1 MANSQVSASRT
12 EGLRSFLYKLRESS
26 PEDFASAATSGAC
39 VDLGFTKAMF
49 SWVDGTSWRPES
61 VYISP
66 DLDDRFDALID
77 AVDGSAVPLLR
88 APREAD
94 LVRYRRPYVLG
105 KESYRQ
111 AYRPLIDLSRP
122 SAYAAAPILAGG
134 RTVAILHVDRHTQQ
148 ITDDDLELLFQGAH
162 LCGLTYATLDARRRL
177 LDQRKAFAAALDLS
191 SSSSSTA
198 DARDRFSPF
207 TGIHDT
213 PGFDTATHRL
223 TEREEAV
230 LGLLASGASNRII
243 GEQLFISEGTV
254 KTHVRHLFRKLGVR
268 TRAEAAAYAY
278 SRRPARAA
286 CAV

>member
-12 EGLRSFLYKLRESS
+12 EGLRSFLHKLREAS
-26 PEDFASAATSGAC
+26 PEEFASTATSGAC

-177 LDQRKAFAAALDLS
+177 LDQRRAFAAALDLS

-198 DARDRFSPF
+198 DARDHFSPF
-207 TGIHDT
+207 TGIHDA

-254 KTHVRHLFRKLGVR
+254 KTHVRHLFRKLDVR
-268 TRAEAAAYAY
+268 TRAEAAAYAH

>member
-12 EGLRSFLYKLRESS
+12 EGLRSFLHKLRESS
-26 PEDFASAATSGAC
+26 PEEFASTATSGAC

-134 RTVAILHVDRHTQQ
+134 RTVR
-148 ITDDDLELLFQGAH
+148 
-162 LCGLTYATLDARRRL
+162 
-177 LDQRKAFAAALDLS
+177 
-191 SSSSSTA
+191 SSTWTAIRNRSPTTTWSCCSRERISA
-198 DARDRFSPF
+198 DSPMRPSMRVGGSSISGGHSLRPLISHRAHRPQPMPETIF
-207 TGIHDT
+207 HRSPASMTHPGSTQPRTG
-213 PGFDTATHRL
+213 
-223 TEREEAV
+223 
-230 LGLLASGASNRII
+230 
-243 GEQLFISEGTV
+243 
-254 KTHVRHLFRKLGVR
+254 
-268 TRAEAAAYAY
+268 
-278 SRRPARAA
+278 
-286 CAV
+286 